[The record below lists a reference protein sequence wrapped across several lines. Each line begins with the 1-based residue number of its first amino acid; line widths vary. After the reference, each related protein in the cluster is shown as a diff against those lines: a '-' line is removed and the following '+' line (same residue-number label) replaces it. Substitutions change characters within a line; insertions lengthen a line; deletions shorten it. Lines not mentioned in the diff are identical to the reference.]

1 MTFPFQQGD
10 QRIMKQHL
18 RRMTLAATVCA
29 IAACS
34 PPAAIQPAAPS
45 GAQVPA
51 GTQAAGGAQTP
62 QASPAGQ
69 GAAVLLPAL
78 RPVKDP
84 AGTEQIKVREYWDFD
99 KHSVMEVEN
108 FVATFGADHDKDGK
122 QETRLA
128 AQVKLPT
135 KKTLALLQVDEE
147 EGELDEDEEA
157 SDDEVAE
164 ADEEDLDEEDLDEED
179 DLEEEEELDEFGED
193 ILDMDADGDWDEDDD
208 GYTDAYEDEADDDTR
223 EEYSEAEEAA
233 ALSGPHDVVME
244 IENEASM
251 SESADTVWVSDLTAG
266 EDIAITC
273 DQDWTYFELES
284 GDESLRVAF
293 NPDGTYTIGDQPAAN
308 QAAAVALLKQSPL
321 VQGTSRH
328 ALAFIAA
335 RLGRLPSE
343 SSRMPM
349 PPKFDKP
356 GKGSGF
362 GRYVLATEATTPER
376 AFALTNALVEAL
388 VQAGE

>member
-51 GTQAAGGAQTP
+51 GTQAAGGAQAP

-84 AGTEQIKVREYWDFD
+84 TGAEQIKVREYWDFD

-147 EGELDEDEEA
+147 DELDEEERDEDEE
-157 SDDEVAE
+157 DP
-164 ADEEDLDEEDLDEED
+164 DEED

-208 GYTDAYEDEADDDTR
+208 GYTDAYEDEADDDTL
-223 EEYSEAEEAA
+223 EEYTEAEEAA

-244 IENEASM
+244 IENEAPM
-251 SESADTVWVSDLTAG
+251 SGSADTVWVSDLTAG

-284 GDESLRVAF
+284 DDESLRVEF

-308 QAAAVALLKQSPL
+308 QAAAVALLMQSPM

-343 SSRMPM
+343 SSRMPI
-349 PPKFDKP
+349 PPKLDKP

-362 GRYVLATEATTPER
+362 GRYVLAVDATTPQR

>member
-1 MTFPFQQGD
+1 
-10 QRIMKQHL
+10 MKHRL
-18 RRMTLAATVCA
+18 RRVALAATVFA

-34 PPAAIQPAAPS
+34 PPAANQAIAPS

-51 GTQAAGGAQTP
+51 GTQAAGGAQPP

-69 GAAVLLPAL
+69 GAAILLPAV

-84 AGTEQIKVREYWDFD
+84 TGTEQIKVREYWDFD
-99 KHSVMEVEN
+99 KHSVLEVEN

-122 QETRLA
+122 PETRLA

-135 KKTLALLQVDEE
+135 KKTLALLQADDDEE
-147 EGELDEDEEA
+147 ALDEDEEPSEDEEL

-164 ADEEDLDEEDLDEED
+164 ADDDLDD
-179 DLEEEEELDEFGED
+179 EEELDEFGED

-208 GYTDAYEDEADDDTR
+208 GYTDAYEDEADDDQD

-233 ALSGPHDVVME
+233 LLSGPHDVVME
-244 IENEASM
+244 VENEAPM
-251 SESADTVWVSDLTAG
+251 SGGADTVWVSDLTTG
-266 EDIAITC
+266 EDMAITC
-273 DQDWTYFELES
+273 DQDWTYFELETDDAS
-284 GDESLRVAF
+284 MRVEF
-293 NPDGTYTIGDQPAAN
+293 NPDGTYTIGGQPAAD
-308 QAAAVALLKQSPL
+308 QAAAVALLKESPL
-321 VQGTSRH
+321 VQGMSRH

-343 SSRMPM
+343 SSRVPM

-356 GKGSGF
+356 SKGSGF
-362 GRYVLATEATTPER
+362 GRYVLAVEAPTPVR